1 MYHLAKYT
9 KEVDIEGILLGENN
23 HEHHH
28 EPDQEGAVSH
38 GELGHLPGHRSGK
51 RQSDEM
57 FLWLTHLPVHLDV
70 LAKHRNPPNHD
81 EHLNPKEKGGNASKV
96 VFPTANF

>member
-9 KEVDIEGILLGENN
+9 KEVDIEGILLGEND

-38 GELGHLPGHRSGK
+38 GKLGHLPGHRSGK
-51 RQSDEM
+51 RQSDQDFSCLHIYLYIWM
-57 FLWLTHLPVHLDV
+57 YLPNIGTLPIMTSISIQSRKEAMQ
-70 LAKHRNPPNHD
+70 AK
-81 EHLNPKEKGGNASKV
+81 
-96 VFPTANF
+96 